1 MPAAMLEN
9 TPIRP
14 AGLEPADLEAT
25 IVAIDDRL
33 EVADEDVRHRL
44 RRGRALLELELAE
57 LAAE

>member
-9 TPIRP
+9 THTHP

-33 EVADEDVRHRL
+33 EVADEDVR
-44 RRGRALLELELAE
+44 RRGRALRELELAE
-57 LAAE
+57 HAAE